1 MSQIYF
7 ESTDDVTSIIDQQLE
22 SLDNLDAMLKNR
34 DKTKKEMLEGVE
46 QLKLDSNIQL
56 PTNYED
62 VVERVTSD
70 LME

>member
-46 QLKLDSNIQL
+46 Q
-56 PTNYED
+56 
-62 VVERVTSD
+62 
-70 LME
+70 